1 MAPFRACFIFA
12 TSLPYTQNSF
22 SQDIRDP
29 ILRALPAISHLRRGA
44 LTCRGLSWIA
54 IPCDQGNTDPSW
66 MNMPTSNMVA
76 ALTARLVSE
85 DYVEWGWF
93 LFGLGVLLWLALW
106 PITFR
111 AVCSEC
117 LSVPKHF
124 RSRVLKTAS
133 TSTSNSRGGA
143 IRGME

>member
-1 MAPFRACFIFA
+1 MHICVPFVIAKRKAYLVQRESQSEDTPVF
-12 TSLPYTQNSF
+12 SLSPRCRPCRFCYG
-22 SQDIRDP
+22 
-29 ILRALPAISHLRRGA
+29 LR
-44 LTCRGLSWIA
+44 WIA

-111 AVCSEC
+111 AVCTVR
-117 LSVPKHF
+117 SVCALTFWNVVWKG
-124 RSRVLKTAS
+124 VLA
-133 TSTSNSRGGA
+133 A
-143 IRGME
+143 Q